1 LGKALPRRSVEQDPA
16 KAQDPSLALAA
27 AGSVDAVKDS
37 LNVNLGMELS
47 YNPDLAHDRSL
58 GTAAKRKELIL
69 EAGFSELQSSLE
81 HQSDAHGGSGA
92 NFTNWKLREISVEVL
107 PEPVDK
113 ADRELVKAVQDMS
126 EAGTGRIF
134 GKK

>member
-1 LGKALPRRSVEQDPA
+1 MEQEA
-16 KAQDPSLALAA
+16 GKAQDPSLALAA

-58 GTAAKRKELIL
+58 GTANKPKEHVL

-92 NFTNWKLREISVEVL
+92 NFANWKLREISVEVL
-107 PEPVDK
+107 PEPGDK
-113 ADRELVKAVQDMS
+113 ADRDLVKANLATLRS
-126 EAGTGRIF
+126 ENCTKYAP
-134 GKK
+134 

>member
-1 LGKALPRRSVEQDPA
+1 M
-16 KAQDPSLALAA
+16 
-27 AGSVDAVKDS
+27 DAVKDS
-37 LNVNLGMELS
+37 LNMNLGMELS

-58 GTAAKRKELIL
+58 ATRKSKELI

-107 PEPVDK
+107 PEAVDK
-113 ADRELVKAVQDMS
+113 ADRDLVKAMQDMS
-126 EAGTGRIF
+126 EAGTSRIF
-134 GKK
+134 AKKQ